1 MGLNIC
7 DALPTPKP
15 MKNESG
21 GKKRGRDW
29 AEEGGS
35 GGDYGYTQSLI
46 KKKKRGPRVFVVSG
60 DGSSCLGWLNN
71 AACLFRLVRPVSL
84 FKVLTVRS
92 RRTRWTGRRLSA
104 GFSQFLHLTAVKEPV
119 YITLG
124 GKNKHWCWQ
133 TCLLSYNLTA
143 NLNSRTLFVGQSST
157 WWNKRKTAR
166 EYLIVSASRFAVTRT
181 RMLEASTET
190 FHIDHFPCPITIS

>member
-1 MGLNIC
+1 
-7 DALPTPKP
+7 

-46 KKKKRGPRVFVVSG
+46 KKKGGGAWVSVVSG

-71 AACLFRLVRPVSL
+71 AVCLFRLVRPVSPFACIVSL

-92 RRTRWTGRRLSA
+92 WRIRWTGHRHSA

-119 YITLG
+119 YIMLG
-124 GKNKHWCWQ
+124 EKTN
-133 TCLLSYNLTA
+133 TD
-143 NLNSRTLFVGQSST
+143 VGRHVSSAT
-157 WWNKRKTAR
+157 IQQ
-166 EYLIVSASRFAVTRT
+166 LI
-181 RMLEASTET
+181 
-190 FHIDHFPCPITIS
+190 